1 MKSRR
6 ATGLVAVSGIMAFYF
21 MFGRRW
27 QLNWGANVSE
37 QHSSLPGDELIDRA
51 DLIATRAI
59 NIRCSADH
67 VWPWIAQIGQ
77 GRGGM
82 YSYDVLENLV
92 GCDIHSADRIVP
104 AWQDI
109 ALGHAVRLAPEVSL
123 TVAAIEQ
130 GRALVVSGGVPV
142 GNTAPPY
149 DFTWSFVI
157 QDAPDGSV
165 RLLLRERYAYKRAW
179 ARFLV
184 EPIEAVSFLM
194 SQKMLR
200 GIRDRA
206 ESCSKEGDE
215 HPSTGAQRTH
225 VMRSNAHDR
234 ETIEH
239 WRGGAGCSEAE
250 S

>member
-1 MKSRR
+1 MKPWK
-6 ATGLVAVSGIMAFYF
+6 ATGLVAVSGIMALYF
-21 MFGRRW
+21 TFGRRW

-37 QHSSLPGDELIDRA
+37 QHSPLPGDELIDRA
-51 DLIATRAI
+51 DLTATRAI

-104 AWQDI
+104 EWQDI
-109 ALGHAVRLAPEVSL
+109 ALGDAVRLAPEISL
-123 TVAAIEQ
+123 TVTAIER
-130 GRALVVSGGVPV
+130 GRALVLSGGAPV

-157 QDAPDGSV
+157 RDAPDGSV
-165 RLLLRERYAYKRAW
+165 QLLVRERYVYKRAW
-179 ARFLV
+179 ARLLI
-184 EPIEAVSFLM
+184 EPTEAVSFLM

-206 ESCSKEGDE
+206 ESFAVDVDE
-215 HPSTGAQRTH
+215 HR
-225 VMRSNAHDR
+225 
-234 ETIEH
+234 
-239 WRGGAGCSEAE
+239 
-250 S
+250 